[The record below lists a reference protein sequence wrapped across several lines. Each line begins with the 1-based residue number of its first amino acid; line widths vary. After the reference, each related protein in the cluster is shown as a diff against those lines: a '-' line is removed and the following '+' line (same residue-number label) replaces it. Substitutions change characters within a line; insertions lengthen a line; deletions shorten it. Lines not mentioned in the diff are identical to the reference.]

1 MAFFVLCVLLWTLF
15 MDGPGAAGSGGGEG
29 GGDGTG
35 IGAGKG
41 AGLADA
47 GEGPGAGDAGT
58 GRGAVDEGG
67 DDVPQGS
74 PDGQQVAAASTRPHV
89 VTPPDPVAGRTAPR
103 IGHTLPQAPTDPAQ
117 TQPTPAQPA
126 ARGTPAPGR
135 SSSGAAGEGG
145 GGGGGTAVEFMG
157 VQTEA
162 KNIVYVLDRSGS
174 MMADDRSYH
183 TYLEL
188 RKSVMALSKECT
200 FSIVYFDH
208 EFYPLLERGQMH
220 KAVKKEKDAALDW
233 ASTMGPLGATDPS
246 GALRYALEELDCDTI
261 FLMTDG
267 EFDEMSTR
275 NVLSQFNAGARVAVH
290 TIAFHSNAGASI
302 LRGIADDYRGQYLF
316 VPPP

>member
-1 MAFFVLCVLLWTLF
+1 MALFVLAVLVWALF
-15 MDGPGAAGSGGGEG
+15 LDGSGSAGSGGGEG
-29 GGDGTG
+29 GGDGIG
-35 IGAGKG
+35 IGAGVG
-41 AGLADA
+41 SGLADA
-47 GEGPGAGDAGT
+47 GTGPGAGDAGA
-58 GRGAVDEGG
+58 GRGAVNEGG
-67 DDVPQGS
+67 NDVPQGS
-74 PDGQQVAAASTRPHV
+74 PDGEQVAAATTPPRAV
-89 VTPPDPVAGRTAPR
+89 APPDPITGRTAPR
-103 IGHTLPQAPTDPAQ
+103 IGHTVPQAPTAPAQ
-117 TQPTPAQPA
+117 TQPAQPA
-126 ARGTPAPGR
+126 ARGNPAPGH
-135 SSSGAAGEGG
+135 SSAGAAGAG

-188 RKSVMALSKECT
+188 RKSVAALSKECT

-208 EFYPLLERGQMH
+208 EFYPLPERGQMH

-267 EFDEMSTR
+267 EFDEFSTR
-275 NVLSQFNAGARVAVH
+275 NVLSQFNAGARVAIH